1 MTDSFIQERASTLV
15 APSDIVFTSAVKS
28 RQQEMGSR
36 AGYAKFESTRGWES
50 RVTPILA
57 DFIAA
62 QSSMYMATA
71 NAQGQPYMQHRGGPP
86 GFLHVLDEQTLAFAD
101 YAGNKQYI
109 TAGNLDENPKAQLF
123 LMDYVNAQRVK
134 IWGEAKVVTGDREL
148 TARVSSPDYPAK
160 VERVI
165 VFTIKAWDAN
175 CHKHI
180 PKLLKVEDVLPVIQE
195 RDRKIAVLEERLK
208 ALEKRL
214 SEISGT
220 SAQHS

>member
-1 MTDSFIQERASTLV
+1 MTESFASTLIN
-15 APSDIVFTSAVKS
+15 PSDVVFTSAVKA
-28 RQQEMGSR
+28 RQEEMGSR

-50 RVTPILA
+50 RVTPVLA

-62 QSSMYMATA
+62 QTSMYIATA
-71 NAQGQPYMQHRGGPP
+71 NAEGQPYMQHRGGPP

-123 LMDYVNAQRVK
+123 LMDYANTQRVK
-134 IWGEAKVVTGDREL
+134 IWGEAKIVTGDEAL
-148 TARVSSPDYPAK
+148 IARVSSPDYPAR

-175 CHKHI
+175 CPKHI
-180 PKLLKVEDVLPVIQE
+180 PKLLKVEDVIPAIQ
-195 RDRKIAVLEERLK
+195 
-208 ALEKRL
+208 
-214 SEISGT
+214 
-220 SAQHS
+220 

>member
-1 MTDSFIQERASTLV
+1 MTAPFVLDRVSTLV
-15 APSDIVFTSAVKS
+15 SPSDIVFTPSVKA
-28 RQQEMGSR
+28 RQEENGSR
-36 AGYAKFESTRGWES
+36 AGYAKFENTRGWES

-57 DFIAA
+57 EFIAE

-71 NAQGQPYMQHRGGPP
+71 NAQGQPYMQHRGGPA

-123 LMDYVNAQRVK
+123 LMDYANAQRVK
-134 IWGEAKVVTGDREL
+134 IWGEAKIVTGDNDL
-148 TARVSSPDYPAK
+148 IARVSSPDYAAK

-165 VFTIKAWDAN
+165 VFTVNAWDAN

-180 PKLLKVEDVLPVIQE
+180 PKLLNAEDVIPAIQE
-195 RDRKIAVLEERLK
+195 RDKKIAALEARLQ
-208 ALEKRL
+208 ALEKQRA
-214 SEISGT
+214 S
-220 SAQHS
+220 

>member
-1 MTDSFIQERASTLV
+1 MTESFASTLIN
-15 APSDIVFTSAVKS
+15 PSDVVFTSAVKA
-28 RQQEMGSR
+28 RQEEMGSR

-50 RVTPILA
+50 RVTPVLA

-62 QSSMYMATA
+62 QTSMYIATA
-71 NAQGQPYMQHRGGPP
+71 NAEGQPYMQHRGGPP

-123 LMDYVNAQRVK
+123 LMDYANTQRVK
-134 IWGEAKVVTGDREL
+134 IWGEAKIVTGDEAL
-148 TARVSSPDYPAK
+148 IARVSSPDYPAR

-175 CHKHI
+175 CPKHI
-180 PKLLKVEDVLPVIQE
+180 PKLLKVEDVIPAIQV
-195 RDRKIAVLEERLK
+195 RDQKIAALEARLK
-208 ALEKRL
+208 ELEKN
-214 SEISGT
+214 IS
-220 SAQHS
+220 